1 MKKSAITEFVNYVDD
16 EILPATD
23 ELKKLGDKNRKHLQK
38 LVYTNLVNRFD
49 SMIDHAI
56 IDNYDSEELLNRG
69 LQTLNTNVTEADM
82 LRLLLKG
89 KSIANE
95 IRTRIEAALS
105 ATILR
110 ERHCKKLSTLFQS
123 ITSEKAAWNHPRVNV
138 STGSILT
145 KRTIDNK
152 QIPHSICGYADWLYS
167 RRNAL
172 VHGAGNLIFLDN
184 DKEQIKK
191 LFGVTVGNQ
200 IVIRLGSITTAANYY
215 KNVCKIFTTLP
226 S

>member
-1 MKKSAITEFVNYVDD
+1 MNKSAITEFVNYVDD
-16 EILPATD
+16 EILPATV
-23 ELKKLGDKNRKHLQK
+23 ELNKLDDKNRKHLQK

-56 IDNYDSEELLNRG
+56 IDNYDSAELLDRG

-89 KSIANE
+89 KSVANE

-105 ATILR
+105 ATVLR
-110 ERHCKKLSTLFQS
+110 DRHSKKLSTLFQS
-123 ITSEKAAWNHPRVNV
+123 LTNEKEVWNQPRVNV
-138 STGSILT
+138 STGAILA

-152 QIPHSICGYADWLYS
+152 QVPHSICGYSDWLYS

-184 DKEQIKK
+184 DKQQIKK
-191 LFGVTVGNQ
+191 LFNVTVGKQ

-215 KNVCKIFTTLP
+215 KNVCKIFTA
-226 S
+226 